1 MLNMAITKERM
12 EELDR
17 AWNESDFMDDEEYR
31 QWYEDMTPE
40 EQALVDTWDKQYNKG
55 VLQICEDILVKSKNK

>member
-1 MLNMAITKERM
+1 MAITKERM

-31 QWYEDMTPE
+31 EWYEDLSQE
-40 EQALVDTWDKQYNKG
+40 EQAQINTWDQQYNKG
-55 VLQICEDILVKSKNK
+55 VLQISQDILAKSESK

>member
-1 MLNMAITKERM
+1 MAITKERM

-31 QWYEDMTPE
+31 EWYKDLTQE
-40 EQALVDTWDKQYNKG
+40 EQTLIDTWDKQYNKG
-55 VLQICEDILVKSKNK
+55 VLQISQDILAKSENK

>member
-1 MLNMAITKERM
+1 MAITKERM

-31 QWYEDMTPE
+31 EWYEDLTQE
-40 EQALVDTWDKQYNKG
+40 EQELIDAWDKQYNKG
-55 VLQICEDILVKSKNK
+55 VLQISQDIQDILAKSENK